1 MPAQP
6 LSMEGELRYRH
17 AEEFTLR
24 RAFSGSDDSYIVW
37 LAWHGITKSDLT
49 FDINALGVD
58 RDSAISSLDIDE
70 LDEMWEKVVH
80 PDPVSRLVWILT
92 AKITHLKFDDLLLM
106 IERGVDV
113 DDYRKWYFS
122 GISPERIAVMVRD
135 MDGDLIDSFLFGSRD

>member
-1 MPAQP
+1 
-6 LSMEGELRYRH
+6 
-17 AEEFTLR
+17 
-24 RAFSGSDDSYIVW
+24 
-37 LAWHGITKSDLT
+37 LT

-70 LDEMWEKVVH
+70 LDEMWEKVIH

-92 AKITHLKFDDLLLM
+92 AKITHLKLDDLLLM